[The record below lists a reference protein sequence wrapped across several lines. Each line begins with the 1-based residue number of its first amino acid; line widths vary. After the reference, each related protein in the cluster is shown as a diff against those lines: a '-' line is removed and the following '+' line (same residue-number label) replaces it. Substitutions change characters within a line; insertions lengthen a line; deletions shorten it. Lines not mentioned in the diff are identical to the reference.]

1 MEDKLNKLIIRSAEF
16 DQAISALLSQAK
28 TPPLPKCRLSVA
40 MAGISIEHADSIRML
55 VYSKNFTSAMALL
68 RTQFEATA
76 RSIWL
81 FYAADEAYITKHDSP
96 LTVESDGYS
105 DGPDV
110 AKMLRDLDVKPNVPK
125 QASAL
130 LTEFKSQ
137 SWRALGSYIHGGK
150 HPLKRKQD
158 GYPIHLLTAVLQ
170 QSTGLLLMAAMTVIA
185 MTGDQKLADS
195 YWNLQNEFKDCLAPY
210 IPKPA

>member
-1 MEDKLNKLIIRSAEF
+1 MEEKLQNLIIRSAEF
-16 DQAISALLSQAK
+16 DLAISALLSQVI

-68 RTQFEATA
+68 RIQFETTV
-76 RSIWL
+76 RCIWL
-81 FYAADEAYITKHDSP
+81 FYAADEEYISKHDSP
-96 LTVESDGYS
+96 LTAADDGYS

-110 AKMLRDLDVKPNVPK
+110 TKLLKDLESKPNVPK
-125 QASAL
+125 QASAML
-130 LTEFKSQ
+130 AEFKSQ

-158 GYPIHLLTAVLQ
+158 GYPVQLLIGITQ
-170 QSTGLLLMAAMTVIA
+170 QSTGLLLMAAMAVIA
-185 MTGDQKLADS
+185 MSGDQKLADKF
-195 YWNLQNEFKDCLAPY
+195 WKLQNEFKDCLSPY
-210 IPKPA
+210 ILKR

>member
-28 TPPLPKCRLSVA
+28 IPPLPRCRLSVA

-55 VYSKNFTSAMALL
+55 IYSKNFTSAMTLL
-68 RTQFEATA
+68 RSQFEVTA

-81 FYAADEAYITKHDSP
+81 LYAADDEYIIKHDSP
-96 LTVESDGYS
+96 LTVENDGYS

-110 AKMLRDLDVKPNVPK
+110 AKMLKDLDVKPNVPK
-125 QASAL
+125 QASVYL
-130 LTEFKSQ
+130 SEFKSQ

-158 GYPIHLLTAVLQ
+158 GYPVHLLTGILQ

-185 MTGDQKLADS
+185 MTGDQKLADK
-195 YWNLQNEFKDCLAPY
+195 YWNLQNEYKDCLAPY

>member
-1 MEDKLNKLIIRSAEF
+1 MEDKLNNLIIRSAEF

-28 TPPLPKCRLSVA
+28 TPPLPRCRLSVA

-55 VYSKNFTSAMALL
+55 VYSKNLTSAMVLL

-76 RSIWL
+76 RCIWL

-96 LTVESDGYS
+96 LTVDNDGYS
-105 DGPDV
+105 DGPDI
-110 AKMLRDLDVKPNVPK
+110 AKMLRDLEVKPNVPK
-125 QASAL
+125 QASVTLA
-130 LTEFKSQ
+130 EFKSQ
-137 SWRALGSYIHGGK
+137 SWRALGSYVHGGK

-158 GYPIHLLTAVLQ
+158 GYPIQLLTGVLQ

-195 YWNLQNEFKDCLAPY
+195 YWYLQNEFKDCLAPY

>member
-28 TPPLPKCRLSVA
+28 TPPLPRCRLSVA
-40 MAGISIEHADSIRML
+40 MAGISLEHADSIRML
-55 VYSKNFTSAMALL
+55 VYSKNFTSAMTLL
-68 RTQFEATA
+68 RTQFETTA

-81 FYAADEAYITKHDSP
+81 FYAADEEYIMKHDTP
-96 LTVESDGYS
+96 LTVENDGYS

-110 AKMLRDLDVKPNVPK
+110 TKIIRDLDLKPNIPK

-137 SWRALGSYIHGGK
+137 SWRALGSFIHGGK

-158 GYPIHLLTAVLQ
+158 GYPIHLLTGVLQ
-170 QSTGLLLMAAMTVIA
+170 QSTGLLLMSAMTVIA
-185 MTGDQKLADS
+185 MTGDQKLADR
-195 YWNLQNEFKDCLAPY
+195 YWHLQNEFKDCLAPY
-210 IPKPA
+210 IPKTN

>member
-1 MEDKLNKLIIRSAEF
+1 MEDKLIIRSAEF
-16 DQAISALLSQAK
+16 DQAISTLLSQAK
-28 TPPLPKCRLSVA
+28 IPPLPRCRLSVA

-55 VYSKNFTSAMALL
+55 IYSKNFTSAMTLL
-68 RTQFEATA
+68 RSQFEVTV

-81 FYAADEAYITKHDSP
+81 FYAADDEYITKHDSP
-96 LTVESDGYS
+96 LTVGNDGYS

-110 AKMLRDLDVKPNVPK
+110 ARMLRDLEVKPNAPK
-125 QASAL
+125 QASVNL
-130 LTEFKSQ
+130 SEFKSQ

-158 GYPIHLLTAVLQ
+158 GYPVHLLTSVLQ

-185 MTGDQKLADS
+185 MTGDQKLADK
-195 YWNLQNEFKDCLAPY
+195 YWNLQNEYKDCLAPY
-210 IPKPA
+210 IPKPT

>member
-1 MEDKLNKLIIRSAEF
+1 MEEKLKKLIIRSAEF
-16 DQAISALLSQAK
+16 DLAISALLSQVI
-28 TPPLPKCRLSVA
+28 TPPLPKCRLSTA

-68 RTQFEATA
+68 RIQFETTA
-76 RSIWL
+76 RCIWL
-81 FYAADEAYITKHDSP
+81 FYAADDEYIAKHDSQ
-96 LTVESDGYS
+96 LTAADDGYS

-110 AKMLRDLDVKPNVPK
+110 TNMLKDLDLKPNVPK
-125 QASAL
+125 QASVMLA
-130 LTEFKSQ
+130 EFKSQ

-158 GYPIHLLTAVLQ
+158 GYPVQLLTGITQ

-185 MTGDQKLADS
+185 MSGDQKLADKF
-195 YWNLQNEFKDCLAPY
+195 WKLQNEFKDCLAPY
-210 IPKPA
+210 IIRT

>member
-28 TPPLPKCRLSVA
+28 TPPLPRCRLSVA

-55 VYSKNFTSAMALL
+55 VYSKNLTSAMVLL

-76 RSIWL
+76 RCIWL

-96 LTVESDGYS
+96 LTVENDGYS

-110 AKMLRDLDVKPNVPK
+110 AKMLRDLEVKPNVPK
-125 QASAL
+125 QASVTLA
-130 LTEFKSQ
+130 EFKSQ
-137 SWRALGSYIHGGK
+137 SWRALGSYVHGGK

-158 GYPIHLLTAVLQ
+158 GYPIQLLTGVLQ

-185 MTGDQKLADS
+185 MTGDKKLADS
-195 YWNLQNEFKDCLAPY
+195 YWHLQNEFKDCLAPY

>member
-1 MEDKLNKLIIRSAEF
+1 MEEKLKNLIIRTAEL
-16 DQAISALLSQAK
+16 DQAISALTSQAI
-28 TPPLPKCRLSVA
+28 TPPLAKCRLSVA

-68 RTQFEATA
+68 RIQYETTT
-76 RSIWL
+76 RCIWL
-81 FYAADEAYITKHDSP
+81 FYAADEEYITKHDSP
-96 LTVESDGYS
+96 LTASDDGYS

-110 AKMLRDLDVKPNVPK
+110 TNMLKDLDLKPNVPK
-125 QASAL
+125 QASVMLA
-130 LTEFKSQ
+130 EFKSQ

-158 GYPIHLLTAVLQ
+158 GYPVQLLIGITQ

-185 MTGDQKLADS
+185 MSGDEKLADKF
-195 YWNLQNEFKDCLAPY
+195 WKLQNEFKDCLAPY
-210 IPKPA
+210 ILRT